1 MKKQDKYT
9 PKPISTSDVQLPEGL
24 EELAEQLAKNVHDV
38 WAQTRIE
45 QGWSYGEKRDDQLRE
60 HPCLIPYEELPE
72 SEKLYDRN
80 SSLQTLKLIIKL
92 GFRIVTDN

>member
-9 PKPISTSDVQLPEGL
+9 PKPISTSDVQLPEDL